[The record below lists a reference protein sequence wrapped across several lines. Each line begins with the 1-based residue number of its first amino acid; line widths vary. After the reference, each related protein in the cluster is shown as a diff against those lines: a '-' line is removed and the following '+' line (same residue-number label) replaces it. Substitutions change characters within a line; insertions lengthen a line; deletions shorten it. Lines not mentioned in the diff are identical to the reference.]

1 MEKPY
6 MSYFDAMLAAHRGI
20 FDAVNDLGVE
30 RFNQKPDEKSW
41 SIAQIMEHLFLAEEF
56 SLSYMSKKMK
66 AHGKLKKAGLSSAF
80 KSKLL
85 NACLRS
91 SVKFKAPSLTNPS
104 DSQYISKEFITQWI
118 SHDEK
123 FKQFLLNFPAE
134 LVYVEIFKHPVAGK
148 LNMIQTLEFMS
159 IHAQRHKKQILNRLA

>member
-6 MSYFDAMLAAHRGI
+6 MLYFNAMIAAHKEI
-20 FDAVNDLGVE
+20 FDAVNDLSTD

-41 SIAQIMEHLFLAEEF
+41 SVAQIMEHLFLAEEF
-56 SLSYMSKKMK
+56 ALSYMNKKMK
-66 AHGKLKKAGLSSAF
+66 SQGKLKKAGFSSAF

-104 DSQYISKEFITQWI
+104 ENSYDPKEFTKQWLAQ
-118 SHDEK
+118 DEK
-123 FKQFLLNFPAE
+123 FKQYLSDFPAE
-134 LVYVEIFKHPVAGK
+134 LVYLEIFKHPVVGK
-148 LNMIQTLEFMS
+148 LNMLQTLEFMS
-159 IHAQRHKKQILNRLA
+159 IHAQRHKNQILKRLA

>member
-1 MEKPY
+1 MEKPC
-6 MSYFDAMLAAHRGI
+6 MIYFEAMLATHREI
-20 FDAVNDLGVE
+20 FEAVNNLDVE

-41 SIAQIMEHLFLAEEF
+41 SIAQIMEHLYLAEEF

-66 AHGKLKKAGLSSAF
+66 ARDKLKKAGLSSFF

-104 DSQYISKEFITQWI
+104 DNQYKPNDFTAQWM

-123 FKQFLLNFPAE
+123 FKQYLSDFPAE

-148 LNMIQTLEFMS
+148 LNMIQTLQFMS
-159 IHAQRHKKQILNRLA
+159 IHAQRHKNQILNRLA